1 MNDRETRRRIRKQVA
16 ALALAIS
23 VALGSRVPA
32 AEQTATGPEKKAT
45 VAGEDGLRTLRRL
58 PANLGRGILGV
69 FHRDTLMPL
78 VVGGVATGGAWVLDE
93 DMRGWINPEPGD
105 GWGQALETG
114 GGPVWSSVF
123 VASLFTA
130 GRISKNTRFRA
141 ATYDAL
147 DAAVMNVVYFQ
158 SIKLVAQ
165 RTRPNG
171 SNDQSF
177 PSGHTS
183 NAFALATVAERHYGW
198 KMGVPAYLLAGV
210 MGASRMKQDMHYF
223 SDVMAGATLGYI
235 VGRTVVRVNSRPLAG
250 GSGQGASLHV
260 APIVARRARGV
271 QLSLSF

>member
-32 AEQTATGPEKKAT
+32 AEQTATAPEKKAT

>member
-1 MNDRETRRRIRKQVA
+1 MNDREPRRRIHTQIA
-16 ALALAIS
+16 ALALAAS
-23 VALGSRVPA
+23 VALGSGANA
-32 AEQTATGPEKKAT
+32 AEQAPADPKKNAA
-45 VAGEDGLRTLRRL
+45 VEGEDGRRTLRRL
-58 PANLGRGILGV
+58 PANFGRGIVGV

-78 VVGGVATGGAWVLDE
+78 VIGGVATGGAWVLDE
-93 DMRGWINPEPGD
+93 DMRDWINPEPGD

-130 GRISKNTRFRA
+130 GRISKDTRFRA

-147 DAAVMNVVYFQ
+147 DAAVLNVVYFQ

-171 SNDQSF
+171 SNNQSF

-198 KMGVPAYLLAGV
+198 KIGVPAYLLAGA

-223 SDVMAGATLGYI
+223 SDVVAGATLGYI
-235 VGRTVVRVNSRPLAG
+235 VGRTVVRVNNRPLAD
-250 GSGQGASLHV
+250 GSGRGASLNV

>member
-32 AEQTATGPEKKAT
+32 AEQTATAPEKKAT
-45 VAGEDGLRTLRRL
+45 VASEDGLRTLRRL

>member
-1 MNDRETRRRIRKQVA
+1 MDNHDSRGRTRGRW
-16 ALALAIS
+16 LAL
-23 VALGSRVPA
+23 VALTSLVWGGAMTAAAQGASEPEKPKPA
-32 AEQTATGPEKKAT
+32 AT
-45 VAGEDGLRTLRRL
+45 EDGRRTLRGL
-58 PANLGRGILGV
+58 PANIGRGIVGV
-69 FHRDTLMPL
+69 FHRDTLMSL
-78 VVGGVATGGAWVLDE
+78 VAGGVATGGAWVLDE

-198 KMGVPAYLLAGV
+198 KIGVPAYLLAGV

-235 VGRTVVRVNSRPLAG
+235 VGRTVVRVNSRPLPG